1 MQQEVKITKAE
12 VEMVQNAMA
21 YGKVA
26 PPPDLE
32 APAPVALKKAA
43 DVLKAKKPEEPKAP
57 ELVKPPEPVVE
68 PPKVAE
74 PAKPDAPKA
83 PEPVKPDAPV
93 IITQAVIDETAKEL
107 DSLKAALGTK
117 YTADMDDKIGKI
129 MESKNYENLIKG
141 GFTAKQAVTQMAL
154 MAQGFVDVDKET
166 QALITR
172 KVEEVKTAAQLTPG
186 GAAPTE
192 PAATETDLIKAW
204 GKDNYSLNSKAVG
217 KMLNVDADAAAVIKA
232 FGG

>member
-43 DVLKAKKPEEPKAP
+43 DVLKAKKPEEVKAP
-57 ELVKPPEPVVE
+57 EPIVE
-68 PPKVAE
+68 PPKAAE

-83 PEPVKPDAPV
+83 PEPVKPVDAPV

-192 PAATETDLIKAW
+192 PAATETDLLKAW